1 MKGNLFLG
9 LGGNLGDVR
18 ESFRLSLERLADSPH
33 FEIHK
38 VSAAYRTAALTV
50 SGIDSS
56 KPSYWNIVLMLASD
70 LELADLLNFC
80 QSLETENGRVRTS
93 ERWISRT
100 LDIDIL
106 AWGSVQYKS
115 ENLTVPHPR
124 CLDRSFVLA
133 PWAELSGD
141 FTLPAHNGID
151 VSVSEAWTRLREAAQ
166 PDDGSILEID
176 KYWWDKEA
184 P

>member
-80 QSLETENGRVRTS
+80 QSLETENGRIRTS

-141 FTLPAHNGID
+141 FTLPAHNGTEA
-151 VSVSEAWTRLREAAQ
+151 SVSDAWTRLRDAAQ
-166 PDDGSILEID
+166 PDEASILEVD
-176 KYWWDKEA
+176 RHWWDKQA
-184 P
+184 L

>member
-18 ESFRLSLERLADSPH
+18 ESFRLSLERLANSPH
-33 FEIHK
+33 FEVQK

-70 LELADLLNFC
+70 LELVDLLNFC
-80 QSLETENGRVRTS
+80 QSLETENGRIRTN

-106 AWGSVQYKS
+106 AWGSVQYHSK
-115 ENLTVPHPR
+115 NLTVPHPR

-141 FTLPAHNGID
+141 FTLTAQNGKATR
-151 VSVSEAWTRLREAAQ
+151 VSDAWERLRGAVQ
-166 PDDGSILEID
+166 PNASILEVD
-176 KYWWDKEA
+176 DRWWDKRA

>member
-1 MKGNLFLG
+1 MTSGKAS
-9 LGGNLGDVR
+9 V
-18 ESFRLSLERLADSPH
+18 LSLERLADSPH

-56 KPSYWNIVLMLASD
+56 KPSYWYIVLMLASD
-70 LELADLLNFC
+70 LELADLLDFC
-80 QSLETENGRVRTS
+80 QSLETENGRIRTS

-106 AWGSVQYKS
+106 AWGSVQHKS

-141 FTLPAHNGID
+141 FMLPGHNGTEA
-151 VSVSEAWTRLREAAQ
+151 SVSDAWRRLRDAAQ
-166 PDDGSILEID
+166 PDEASILEVD
-176 KYWWDKEA
+176 RHWWDKQA
-184 P
+184 L

>member
-1 MKGNLFLG
+1 MTSGRAF
-9 LGGNLGDVR
+9 V
-18 ESFRLSLERLADSPH
+18 FHFERLADSPH

-70 LELADLLNFC
+70 LELADLLDFC
-80 QSLETENGRVRTS
+80 QSLETENGRIRTS

-106 AWGSVQYKS
+106 AWGSVQHKS

-141 FTLPAHNGID
+141 FMLPGHKGTEA
-151 VSVSEAWTRLREAAQ
+151 SVSDAWRRLRDAAQ
-166 PDDGSILEID
+166 PDEASILEVD
-176 KYWWDKEA
+176 RHWWDKQA
-184 P
+184 L

>member
-33 FEIHK
+33 FEVQK

-70 LELADLLNFC
+70 LELADLLDFC
-80 QSLETENGRVRTS
+80 QSLETENGRIRTN

-106 AWGSVQYKS
+106 AWGSVQYQS

-141 FTLPAHNGID
+141 FTLTGHNGKATR
-151 VSVSEAWTRLREAAQ
+151 VSDAWSAYATLRNRRGVDSRGRQ
-166 PDDGSILEID
+166 TLVG
-176 KYWWDKEA
+176 
-184 P
+184 